1 MSLQWSNC
9 SGRVSTGLG
18 PWWSFYLGSRG
29 GSLVVL
35 QDSIE
40 FSMTANHQVRVPG
53 LLLPHLPSAEG
64 GWEGREHQGDPVEA
78 DGRPHQ
84 KVPGPEQSG
93 EPPLFLLT
101 LHSWYPLCRFSPR
114 WTNIL
119 KRATAKLRTCQLSMC
134 AASRLAGR
142 YIYSNEDEIKQGLLT
157 TICLSFCVLIL
168 WETILNLVMYL
179 EFGW

>member
-18 PWWSFYLGSRG
+18 RWWSSYLGSRG
-29 GSLVVL
+29 GSIVVL
-35 QDSIE
+35 HDSIDFFLTE
-40 FSMTANHQVRVPG
+40 NYQVRVPG

-84 KVPGPEQSG
+84 KVPGSEQSG
-93 EPPLFLLT
+93 DPPLFLLT
-101 LHSWYPLCRFSPR
+101 LHSWYPHCRFLPR
-114 WTNIL
+114 WTNIS

-134 AASRLAGR
+134 AASRLAGK
-142 YIYSNEDEIKQGLLT
+142 Y
-157 TICLSFCVLIL
+157 
-168 WETILNLVMYL
+168 ILNTQMK
-179 EFGW
+179 WSICKRWCRT